1 MKLEI
6 KSRIDNFGFSCFS
19 LISFFFLSF
28 SFFVFFFRPL
38 AVTLYGK
45 RKEGVGRQDLDSV
58 EIIANLLTGGEK
70 GVRGG
75 EESNG
80 HETYITLG

>member
-1 MKLEI
+1 MVEI
-6 KSRIDNFGFSCFS
+6 KSRIDNFGFSCFW
-19 LISFFFLSF
+19 LISFSF